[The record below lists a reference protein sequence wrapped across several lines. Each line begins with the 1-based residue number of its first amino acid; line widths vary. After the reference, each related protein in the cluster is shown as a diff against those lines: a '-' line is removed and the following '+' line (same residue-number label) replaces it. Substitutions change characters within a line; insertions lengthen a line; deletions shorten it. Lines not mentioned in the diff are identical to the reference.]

1 MQSYAI
7 PVPASYGSLQHNR
20 RALAISHGWQA
31 ITPISVD
38 NVPQSLLLQV
48 RRQNQEGSQHQTMT
62 VIFLAEFF

>member
-7 PVPASYGSLQHNR
+7 PIPASYGSLQHND

-31 ITPISVD
+31 ITPISAD
-38 NVPQSLLLQV
+38 NVPQSLLQV
-48 RRQNQEGSQHQTMT
+48 QRQNQEGSQHQTMT